1 MNIEMISFIF
11 IMSFNFLCSSNQTSD
26 IQLVRKPNTLEL
38 FQNKQKI
45 ELLNLPDVRQSKT
58 YTCGPSSLQAV
69 LMYYGIE
76 KREDILAE
84 LA

>member
-45 ELLNLPDVRQSKT
+45 ELLNLPDVRQSKS

>member
-1 MNIEMISFIF
+1 M
-11 IMSFNFLCSSNQTSD
+11 L
-26 IQLVRKPNTLEL
+26 
-38 FQNKQKI
+38 QNKQKI
-45 ELLNLPDVRQSKT
+45 QLLNLPDVRQSKS

-84 LA
+84 LAQATLETGSTPYNLLSVVYMLGLDG